1 MTIRIELD
9 READG
14 RWIAEVVE
22 IPGALVYGATPAE
35 ATRKVKALALRA
47 VADRFEMD
55 EAGPDLDTISF
66 AAA

>member
-1 MTIRIELD
+1 MTLRVELD
-9 READG
+9 RETDG

-22 IPGALVYGATPAE
+22 IPGAMVYGATSAE
-35 ATRKVKALALRA
+35 ATAKVKALALRA
-47 VADRFEMD
+47 VADRFEMG